1 MVYGMVFGIS
11 LALYTKIHVIIS
23 LIAIATGLIVLL
35 GMFTGKLLKPWN
47 GIFLLFTILTS
58 VTGFFFPYSGKI
70 TPGII
75 LGILSLIVLAIALL
89 ALYSFHLNGPWRRT
103 YAITALIALY
113 FNVFVLIAQIFEHV
127 PSIHALAPTGTETPF
142 KLAQGALLILAIVL
156 ITTASKKFR
165 TPLA

>member
-1 MVYGMVFGIS
+1 MVFGMS
-11 LALYTKIHVIIS
+11 LALFTKIHVLIS

-47 GIFLLFTILTS
+47 GIFLLFTVLTS
-58 VTGFFFPYSGKI
+58 LTGFFFPYSGKI

-89 ALYSFHLNGPWRRT
+89 ALYAYHLNGPWRRT
-103 YAITALIALY
+103 YLVSALVALY
-113 FNVFVLIAQIFEHV
+113 FNVFVLIAQLFEHV

-142 KLAQGALLILAIVL
+142 KLAQGALLILTIVL
-156 ITTASKKFR
+156 ITLAARRFR
-165 TPLA
+165 NPIA